1 MPKTVFSCHNSFV
14 LFDFANL
21 PIFIQSLIS
30 GDTAIAIALALDISS
45 LTFYLVK
52 QPDRII
58 ELFVCVC
65 TIIKL
70 CGKEN

>member
-30 GDTAIAIALALDISS
+30 GDTTIAIALALDISS
-45 LTFYLVK
+45 LTFYLVSS
-52 QPDRII
+52 RTA
-58 ELFVCVC
+58 L
-65 TIIKL
+65 
-70 CGKEN
+70 